1 MRDPAISTRRTRST
15 DPMPNTDARVKRV
28 QQAEPSSALAA
39 QADSLRV
46 SDLTAF
52 VVTADLGSLSKAAIR
67 LGCAQSV
74 LSRRVQM
81 LESALGGRLF
91 SRTGRGTR
99 LTELGDSLLAHAR
112 SMVDA
117 ADILLRNAADTLA
130 HPSGIVR
137 VTLPRWSCDGVVSK
151 LVNRVTGQYPHIRLE
166 LSEGYSHQV
175 LDWIA
180 DARIDIGLFY
190 SPSGTSPAG
199 AQQVLTSQL
208 TLIGARDAPLVAG
221 STVAF
226 DRLDGIALVTSPEP
240 NPVHRLIRDVARGR
254 GVELQLAP
262 AVNSGTMTRDLVRH
276 CPLYG
281 ISTTHGLKGDLE
293 SGGIRVAR
301 IVEPEIEYHLHCA
314 TVRKHAISRAIQLV
328 QTCLLD
334 VVRDHDRDI
343 RALLGRMTAA
353 PRAAG
358 SRL

>member
-180 DARIDIGLFY
+180 DAQFQAGKLAEKKNAEAAANKQLPTADGMKLFLGGLADQIKANNY
-190 SPSGTSPAG
+190 SERAFPS
-199 AQQVLTSQL
+199 L
-208 TLIGARDAPLVAG
+208 APLIDMADKER
-221 STVAF
+221 S
-226 DRLDGIALVTSPEP
+226 
-240 NPVHRLIRDVARGR
+240 
-254 GVELQLAP
+254 GVL
-262 AVNSGTMTRDLVRH
+262 GTMD
-276 CPLYG
+276 
-281 ISTTHGLKGDLE
+281 
-293 SGGIRVAR
+293 
-301 IVEPEIEYHLHCA
+301 
-314 TVRKHAISRAIQLV
+314 Q
-328 QTCLLD
+328 
-334 VVRDHDRDI
+334 
-343 RALLGRMTAA
+343 ALLPFKNKAVKERTSACDFTSMDLRGMKDPDTGEWLPVTLYICVNQAEAQAFANITALLYEVL
-353 PRAAG
+353 
-358 SRL
+358 SRDFLSYGPGEKD